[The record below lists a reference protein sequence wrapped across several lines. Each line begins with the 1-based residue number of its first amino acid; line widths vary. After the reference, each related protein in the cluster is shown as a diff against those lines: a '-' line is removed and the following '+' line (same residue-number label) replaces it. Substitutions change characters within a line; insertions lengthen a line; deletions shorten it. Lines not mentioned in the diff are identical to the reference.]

1 MINKKCIAQWEH
13 YTFQKF
19 LFHQRLP
26 KPFFQLSL
34 LSRNSMASKTLEK
47 VIYGTLAK
55 RSLCQINQFFRV
67 LNYSHITEFM
77 LQKFSISANKIPL
90 IQT

>member
-55 RSLCQINQFFRV
+55 RSLALSNKPVFSGT
-67 LNYSHITEFM
+67 YSHITEFM

>member
-55 RSLCQINQFFRV
+55 RSLALSNKPVFSGTQ
-67 LNYSHITEFM
+67 
-77 LQKFSISANKIPL
+77 LQPHH
-90 IQT
+90 